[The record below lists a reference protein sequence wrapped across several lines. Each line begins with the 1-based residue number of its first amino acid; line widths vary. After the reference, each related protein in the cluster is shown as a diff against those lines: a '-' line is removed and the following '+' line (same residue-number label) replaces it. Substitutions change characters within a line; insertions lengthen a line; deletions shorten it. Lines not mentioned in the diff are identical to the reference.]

1 MAEETAAV
9 LDFTDEDPFYWKDMN
24 DKLINKGVESMAKEI
39 LAANDQLLKMVPD
52 NAWSKTQTY
61 MQSLAF
67 MVLGNDGFIHQLYTR
82 NKDLFPKS
90 GKPDWYAGMSA
101 EDKILYTQH
110 EKHFAHLP
118 MMDAACQ
125 EAAGLV
131 MSLNLLQGFTLLT
144 LKENLTDADM
154 FTSDDY
160 KQIVE
165 DALEVGRIITTP
177 WDVMEKKA
185 SGAESF
191 YQKNLGKYSRSDLI
205 SRYREE
211 RIRDYRT
218 LVGEYDVAKRMRMDS
233 RGNFSVSPY
242 THTLMEILDTYTKKV
257 SELNKENI
265 EDRTDKVLEKVISF
279 EVKQLSHLEKEMNDL
294 TFYPV
299 VSALKVLTKTVKEF
313 TQSVMYTYDGF
324 KDASDASPYCFMQ
337 KLPVSSVKKAYSYSP
352 RQWNALESGTQFRNL
367 YQEMANALTAH
378 CNDFVY
384 NHGHSELK

>member
-1 MAEETAAV
+1 
-9 LDFTDEDPFYWKDMN
+9 
-24 DKLINKGVESMAKEI
+24 
-39 LAANDQLLKMVPD
+39 
-52 NAWSKTQTY
+52 
-61 MQSLAF
+61 
-67 MVLGNDGFIHQLYTR
+67 
-82 NKDLFPKS
+82 
-90 GKPDWYAGMSA
+90 
-101 EDKILYTQH
+101 
-110 EKHFAHLP
+110 
-118 MMDAACQ
+118 
-125 EAAGLV
+125 
-131 MSLNLLQGFTLLT
+131 
-144 LKENLTDADM
+144 
-154 FTSDDY
+154 
-160 KQIVE
+160 
-165 DALEVGRIITTP
+165 
-177 WDVMEKKA
+177 
-185 SGAESF
+185 
-191 YQKNLGKYSRSDLI
+191 
-205 SRYREE
+205 
-211 RIRDYRT
+211 
-218 LVGEYDVAKRMRMDS
+218 
-233 RGNFSVSPY
+233 
-242 THTLMEILDTYTKKV
+242 MEILDTYTKKV